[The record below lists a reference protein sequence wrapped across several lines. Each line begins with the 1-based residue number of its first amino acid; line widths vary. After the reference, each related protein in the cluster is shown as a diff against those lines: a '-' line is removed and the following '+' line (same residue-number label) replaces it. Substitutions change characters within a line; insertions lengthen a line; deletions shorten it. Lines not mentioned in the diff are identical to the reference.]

1 MFTASDLKL
10 FNEKG
15 INMNSIMNQIENFK
29 RGFPFINL
37 TAAATPGNG
46 IKSLNDEQVNELN
59 ASFNNKKN
67 QYTVSKMVPASG
79 AASRMF
85 KSLHAFMDDIDKE
98 ADKDILEFINRIED
112 FAFTEELE
120 KVIADNGHSLQSL
133 VTQKKYRTI
142 IRYLLTN
149 TGLNYAS
156 LPKGLLYFHKYQE
169 GPRMPLEE
177 HIAEGIEY
185 SRDIDGT
192 VHLHFTVSPEHLE
205 LFREKADIA
214 VERIRESADYQFNI
228 TYSIQKPSTDT
239 IAVDLENNPFRKQDG
254 SLFFRPGGH
263 GALIENLNELEADI
277 VFIKNIDNVVPDKLK
292 KDTYTYKKVLG
303 GLLIELME
311 KTYKY
316 LDALSGREPD
326 EIFIKEVAD
335 FALKDLNIQL
345 PLSFHELPVDER
357 SQVLKNVLNRP
368 MRICGMVKNEGEPGG
383 GPFWVRNEEGL
394 SSLQIVESSQ
404 VNIKD
409 KKQVEILGKATH
421 FNPVDLVC
429 SMKDF
434 TGRKFDLR
442 QFVDPKTGFISLK
455 SKDGKDL
462 KAQELPG
469 LWNGAMAKWITIF
482 VEVPIETFNPVKTVN
497 DLLRP
502 QHQ

>member
-98 ADKDILEFINRIED
+98 ADKEILEFINRIED
-112 FAFTEELE
+112 FAFTEELG

-254 SLFFRPGGH
+254 SLLFRPGGH